1 MWLYNKGK
9 RKGESLE
16 LYQKPLSEIPIKL
29 VNANQQKEI
38 VDIINTI
45 LAAKKKNPQADTSK
59 EEKKIDD
66 LVYKLYGLTEEEIA
80 VVENQ

>member
-38 VDIINTI
+38 VNIINTI